1 MPPTQCCGAAYALVA
16 WRSRGHIWAVKGTRT
31 ALQPAPFRR
40 YGPQGEN
47 HWIGRPREADL
58 RTKTM
63 NSSQYKNIQDPIAR
77 AEALRAEAI
86 ANPIFDRAVALR
98 TLAQAAA
105 STVSGYCDSRRTH
118 NVLRRR
124 PDPNPADIGIHTG
137 HI

>member
-40 YGPQGEN
+40 YGHQGEN

-63 NSSQYKNIQDPIAR
+63 NSSQYTNIQDQIALD
-77 AEALRAEAI
+77 EPMRAEAI
-86 ANPIFDRAVALR
+86 DNANFHGTVRLR
-98 TLAQAAA
+98 K
-105 STVSGYCDSRRTH
+105 
-118 NVLRRR
+118 
-124 PDPNPADIGIHTG
+124 PAKIGT
-137 HI
+137 

>member
-58 RTKTM
+58 RTKRSEEHTSELQSLM
-63 NSSQYKNIQDPIAR
+63 RNSY
-77 AEALRAEAI
+77 
-86 ANPIFDRAVALR
+86 AVFCLKKKKKHQ
-98 TLAQAAA
+98 TK
-105 STVSGYCDSRRTH
+105 SYHMKTK
-118 NVLRRR
+118 
-124 PDPNPADIGIHTG
+124 
-137 HI
+137 

>member
-47 HWIGRPREADL
+47 HWIGPPREADL

-63 NSSQYKNIQDPIAR
+63 NSSQYKNIQHPNAR
-77 AEALRAEAI
+77 AEAMRAYGI
-86 ANPIFDRAVALR
+86 ANAILDSSGAL
-98 TLAQAAA
+98 TNQAKAAA
-105 STVSGYCDSRRTH
+105 AKVSGDFEYSERRRTQGRERG
-118 NVLRRR
+118 V
-124 PDPNPADIGIHTG
+124 A
-137 HI
+137 

>member
-77 AEALRAEAI
+77 AAAMRAEAI
-86 ANPIFDRAVALR
+86 ANAIFDGAVAR
-98 TLAQAAA
+98 RNLAHAAA
-105 STVSGYCDSRRTH
+105 AQSTGSFEYP
-118 NVLRRR
+118 R
-124 PDPNPADIGIHTG
+124 PPTWLHGLAP
-137 HI
+137 

>member
-77 AEALRAEAI
+77 AEAMRAEAI
-86 ANPIFDRAVALR
+86 ANAIFDGAVALLN
-98 TLAQAAA
+98 LAKDAAA
-105 STVSGYCDSRRTH
+105 HVSGLFAYRR
-118 NVLRRR
+118 NVRDQRGMTRRDR
-124 PDPNPADIGIHTG
+124 SA
-137 HI
+137 